1 MQLHLAAYL
10 SGLATFWAAFEL
22 LDPSVAVC
30 VLAWALGNNS
40 WVVLMFVVRVKQR
53 RYTVHFIWVL
63 WREELS
69 EYHRAHTIADYD

>member
-1 MQLHLAAYL
+1 MRLHLAAYL
-10 SGLATFWAAFEL
+10 SGLDTFWAAFEL
-22 LDPSVAVC
+22 LDSSVAVC

-63 WREELS
+63 WWEELS